1 MPFEIVIAEEGSW
14 TDVAS
19 KWSVDE
25 IPDLS
30 GKVMIV
36 TGGNTGIGRETVKVC
51 HLFDDAVV
59 CFTSRPLVSGL
70 AAT

>member
-1 MPFEIVIAEEGSW
+1 MPAITSVLSQMFPGKP
-14 TDVAS
+14 

>member
-1 MPFEIVIAEEGSW
+1 MPAITSVLSQMFPGKP
-14 TDVAS
+14 

-59 CFTSRPLVSGL
+59 CLTS
-70 AAT
+70 